1 MSLGRESVELLSLFA
16 LHCITTWGGLGVYV
30 AVQQHFGTVNYR
42 PVQCVAWRGVH
53 RIEGREKREKREN
66 LNSSPF
72 PWLIHRNHSHP
83 ATAVS
88 STNTLKSVGP
98 PTLQPN
104 RLLMSSGT
112 PMLKILLLTY
122 IWQFAPSVWRCENHQ
137 SSPLLFNH
145 PPVLKH
151 EVLSALF
158 TLGHSVRLC
167 DPLWREWDFARKP
180 NGRF

>member
-1 MSLGRESVELLSLFA
+1 M
-16 LHCITTWGGLGVYV
+16 
-30 AVQQHFGTVNYR
+30 
-42 PVQCVAWRGVH
+42 RGVACTESKVERSARSVRTSTH
-53 RIEGREKREKREN
+53 HLSPDLIQSSHEN
-66 LNSSPF
+66 HVT
-72 PWLIHRNHSHP
+72 LIHRINSHP

-98 PTLQPN
+98 PTLQPSC
-104 RLLMSSGT
+104 LLMSSGT

-122 IWQFAPSVWRCENHQ
+122 IWQFAPSVWRCENHKF
-137 SSPLLFNH
+137 SPLLFNH

-167 DPLWREWDFARKP
+167 DPFWREWDSARKP